1 MRKMQQKRL
10 NLKNNQFPVVDIESR
25 ESEIKKT
32 EQQSKDECSLTQL
45 VENKTQS
52 EINEERM

>member
-1 MRKMQQKRL
+1 MQQKRL